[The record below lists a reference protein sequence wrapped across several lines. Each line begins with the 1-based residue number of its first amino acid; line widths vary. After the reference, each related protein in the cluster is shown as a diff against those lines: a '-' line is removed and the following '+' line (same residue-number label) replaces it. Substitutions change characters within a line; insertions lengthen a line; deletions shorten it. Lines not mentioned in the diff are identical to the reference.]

1 MSIVIIVY
9 LVLIILRAVKS
20 IRHNPIPFCRS
31 KVQAEWWFTV
41 HCRPS
46 YECIPLIN
54 CFPCLRVAEAIK
66 FPEHLQ
72 NKSNILNNATASLL
86 SQQESTGRAALI
98 TRLAVLDVVVSRS
111 QLRGN
116 DQYRWAS
123 ESEQKYP
130 VQNTQVKGRQLDLAF
145 FSSSHGI
152 FCDFPY
158 SRTSFSADSHAF
170 HIHLAAGNTFRLL
183 LSKLWERF
191 YFFWPD

>member
-46 YECIPLIN
+46 YVRIPLIN
-54 CFPCLRVAEAIK
+54 CFPCQRVAEAIK

-86 SQQESTGRAALI
+86 SQQESTSCAALI
-98 TRLAVLDVVVSRS
+98 TRLAALDVVGVGANCVAMINTDEPARV
-111 QLRGN
+111 G
-116 DQYRWAS
+116 
-123 ESEQKYP
+123 QKYS

-152 FCDFPY
+152 FCDFSIFKDQLLRWFPRI
-158 SRTSFSADSHAF
+158 SQAPCCRK
-170 HIHLAAGNTFRLL
+170 HLQVITL
-183 LSKLWERF
+183 
-191 YFFWPD
+191 